1 MSIWSCLKTCKKLT
15 QFCAAQFVEIILK
28 VAFVSTLIPHIKV
41 VSTITR
47 FPPTKVRC
55 YGHINTA
62 PFMWILFN
70 GIFSRGQSG
79 YDAGLGIHC
88 LVYNVS
94 LESRRNRDTFSF
106 SFFFLSRDTDVI
118 RSEFKFPAKIKMA
131 FSQILAIRSWSN
143 ELW

>member
-1 MSIWSCLKTCKKLT
+1 MYTRHKCKAKAWVIWSCLKTCKKLT

-106 SFFFLSRDTDVI
+106 SIFFSIPWYRCNKIWIQISR
-118 RSEFKFPAKIKMA
+118 
-131 FSQILAIRSWSN
+131 QN
-143 ELW
+143 